1 MTSYQR
7 KERFTK
13 MTAWSEM
20 QAAEFDRQAAG
31 KRERAIIETAPATLF
46 PRLLPSPSRKATPAA
61 VQLPGQD
68 SLFGEEA

>member
-1 MTSYQR
+1 
-7 KERFTK
+7 

-20 QAAEFDRQAAG
+20 QPAEFDRSAAG
-31 KRERAIIETAPATLF
+31 RRERAIIETAPATLF
-46 PRLLPSPSRKATPAA
+46 PRLLPSPSRRATPAA